1 MSIRIYNGRWLL
13 NGGSLAT
20 GDDCCCDEAP
30 TDDQGKYPCDCFSSW
45 PSSLN
50 LEITGLADYSIPG
63 NGRCNCPLDGYGSGF
78 NQTVVLD
85 FAGVVTFDG
94 CPSLAGGTN
103 YKYRPYRGSSPG
115 SPASFVVYSDAEP
128 QGVAVYRGSLTNGS
142 CDEYGVE
149 VVLNAFGGSCA
160 VLAAMDRLATGSPSI
175 CEPWVETSL
184 LCNSWYL
191 VGTFNSN
198 CSSAD
203 LYVGG
208 SVYGGEAT
216 VGAIAAGLT

>member
-13 NGGSLAT
+13 NGTGLAT
-20 GDDCCCDEAP
+20 GDDCCCDEP
-30 TDDQGKYPCDCFSSW
+30 PVDDQSKYPCDCFELW
-45 PSSLN
+45 PSSLTMS
-50 LEITGLADYSIPG
+50 ITGLEDYVLPG
-63 NGRCNCPLDGYGSGF
+63 EGKCDCPLDGYGSGF

-94 CPSLAGGTN
+94 CPSLSGGVNFRERPFAAG
-103 YKYRPYRGSSPG
+103 PPG
-115 SPASFVVYSDAEP
+115 SPARFLVYSDTEP

-149 VVLNAFGGSCA
+149 VVLNAFGGGCA
-160 VLAAMDRLATGSPSI
+160 VLAALDRLATGAPSI
-175 CEPWVETSL
+175 CEPWVETSFA
-184 LCNSWYL
+184 CNSWRFY
-191 VGTFNSN
+191 GQFNST

-208 SVYGGEAT
+208 SYLGGDSTFGGISA
-216 VGAIAAGLT
+216 VLA